1 MFLGAYHKIFKS
13 DVNERRTIEISRD
26 VRLIFKKQ
34 RTIHQQKNNKQLLLY
49 YNFIFVFIMLYN
61 RVSPIL

>member
-34 RTIHQQKNNKQLLLY
+34 RTIHQQKNNKTTI
-49 YNFIFVFIMLYN
+49 FIL
-61 RVSPIL
+61 

>member
-13 DVNERRTIEISRD
+13 DVNERRTIEVSGD
-26 VRLIFKKQ
+26 VRLTLKKQ
-34 RTIHQQKNNKQLLLY
+34 RTIHQQKNNKRLFLY
-49 YNFIFVFIMLYN
+49 YNFIFAFIMLYN

>member
-13 DVNERRTIEISRD
+13 DVNERRTIEVSRD
-26 VRLIFKKQ
+26 VRLTFKKQ
-34 RTIHQQKNNKQLLLY
+34 RTIHQQKNNKRLFLY
-49 YNFIFVFIMLYN
+49 YNFIFAFIMLYN

>member
-13 DVNERRTIEISRD
+13 DVNERRTIEVSRD
-26 VRLIFKKQ
+26 VRLTFKKQ
-34 RTIHQQKNNKQLLLY
+34 RTIHQQKNNKRPFLY
-49 YNFIFVFIMLYN
+49 YNFIFSFIMLYN

>member
-13 DVNERRTIEISRD
+13 DVNERRTIEISGD
-26 VRLIFKKQ
+26 VRLTFKK
-34 RTIHQQKNNKQLLLY
+34 TENHSSAEKNKILFLY
-49 YNFIFVFIMLYN
+49 YNFIFAFIMLYN

>member
-13 DVNERRTIEISRD
+13 DVNERRTIEVSRD
-26 VRLIFKKQ
+26 VRLTFKKTE
-34 RTIHQQKNNKQLLLY
+34 TIHQQKNNKRLFLY
-49 YNFIFVFIMLYN
+49 YNFIFAFIMLYN

>member
-13 DVNERRTIEISRD
+13 DVNERRTIEVSRD
-26 VRLIFKKQ
+26 VRLTFKK
-34 RTIHQQKNNKQLLLY
+34 TENHSSAKNNKRLFLY
-49 YNFIFVFIMLYN
+49 YNFIFAFIMLYN

>member
-34 RTIHQQKNNKQLLLY
+34 RTIHQQKNNKQPFLY